1 MSGRIYVLCKEKK
14 SGACDEKCSCYCQ
27 IAHAFSFWENFS
39 NIFITF
45 FIGLHVVINIKKNL
59 FVQSFKKVK
68 SPVELFMRSFYWKK
82 RHSPVLLGS
91 LGSLISFRLLH
102 IVKLDSKQIK
112 QNGIKLINGLIYFW
126 IHAL

>member
-1 MSGRIYVLCKEKK
+1 MGWVEEFMFCAKKRNPELVMKNVVVIVRLCMLLAFEKTLAIYL
-14 SGACDEKCSCYCQ
+14 SL
-27 IAHAFSFWENFS
+27 
-39 NIFITF
+39 F

-59 FVQSFKKVK
+59 FVQSFKKEK

-82 RHSPVLLGS
+82 RHSPILLGS

-112 QNGIKLINGLIYFW
+112 QNGI
-126 IHAL
+126 